1 MAYLF
6 LCSLGP
12 VQEFIVNARRSRDL
26 WYGSWML
33 SELAKAVA
41 KKIATSGGTLVF
53 PKPVN
58 SGDLDAKS
66 DFNSPNR
73 VSAVF
78 ELFDYQLADSFKQAA
93 KERLFELWNDSLVHI
108 QDQAKFQ
115 NVSPTDLFTDAT
127 IPKQQIEDLLE
138 FYWVAVP
145 FEQGAYPK
153 ARDQAEALLA
163 ARKNT
168 RDFELDDGSN
178 VPKSSLDGIRESVIP
193 EEFYKKPYDPA
204 QKLYKL
210 YRARGAERLSG
221 VDLLKRLG
229 RLGDEPKFA
238 STSDVAAAPLMSTLD
253 GGKQKNLIDGLKK
266 LLTDEGVLADE
277 ISENASLIF
286 ESRFREYLGEN
297 TNQKE
302 ILQHYHDRLK
312 KTFDGA
318 NPYPYYA
325 LLIADGDN
333 MGELINQLPDIKSH
347 SLLSQKLSQFAA
359 HLPLQIEKDYSGTCI
374 YAGGEDILAYLPL
387 HKALDFASKLEGDF
401 KAAIL
406 TTLSGGL
413 VIAHHLTPLNEVM
426 QLAREAEKES
436 KKHLPR
442 ESEKESKKHLPQEAE
457 KESKKTVSKNALT
470 VVLSKRSGT
479 ETVITDNW
487 EQLTDRLMV
496 LKDWIKAGLLG
507 QGVGYELKVL
517 ADDFGGF
524 DLHNNKSHRDA
535 LANEAIRI
543 IERKRESNS
552 TIPLTSDVKDQL
564 RKWIETNNI
573 PVAQLANEIIV
584 ASEFTN

>member
-1 MAYLF
+1 
-6 LCSLGP
+6 
-12 VQEFIVNARRSRDL
+12 
-26 WYGSWML
+26 ML

-53 PKPVN
+53 PKTVDI
-58 SGDLDAKS
+58 GDLDPKS
-66 DFNSPNR
+66 KFSSPNR

-78 ELFDYQLADSFKQAA
+78 DEFDYQRADSFKQAA
-93 KERLFELWNDSLVHI
+93 KERLLQLWNDSLVHI
-108 QDQAKFQ
+108 QDQAKMQ

-127 IPKQQIEDLLE
+127 IPKQQIKDLLE

-145 FEQGAYPK
+145 FAESAYPK

-168 RDFELDDGSN
+168 RDFDLDDGSE

-193 EEFYKKPYDPA
+193 EKFYDEPYN
-204 QKLYKL
+204 QTQFLYKL
-210 YRARGAERLSG
+210 FRARGAERLSG

-238 STSDVAAAPLMSTLD
+238 STSDVAAAPLMSTLSP
-253 GGKQKNLIDGLKK
+253 GEQKNLIKNLKD
-266 LLTDEGVLADE
+266 LLINGGILPDE
-277 ISENASLIF
+277 ISENASLVF
-286 ESRFREYLGEN
+286 ESRFREYLGEK
-297 TNQKE
+297 TNKKE
-302 ILQHYHDRLK
+302 ILKHHHERVK
-312 KTFDGA
+312 KAFDGPT
-318 NPYPYYA
+318 PYPYYG

-333 MGELINQLPDIKSH
+333 MGAVINQLPDIQSH

-359 HLPLQIEKDYSGTCI
+359 TLPDQIDNDYSGTCI

-387 HKALDFASKLEGDF
+387 HTALDFASELNKDF
-401 KAAIL
+401 RNAIN

-426 QLAREAEKES
+426 QLAREAEKS
-436 KKHLPR
+436 
-442 ESEKESKKHLPQEAE
+442 
-457 KESKKTVSKNALT
+457 SKKTASKNALT

-487 EQLTDRLMV
+487 EQLTDRLLV
-496 LKDWIKAGLLG
+496 IKDWIKAGLLG

-552 TIPLTSDVKDQL
+552 TIPLTSAVKDQL

>member
-1 MAYLF
+1 
-6 LCSLGP
+6 
-12 VQEFIVNARRSRDL
+12 
-26 WYGSWML
+26 ML

-297 TNQKE
+297 TNKKE
-302 ILQHYHDRLK
+302 ILKYHHERVK
-312 KTFDGA
+312 KAFDGA
-318 NPYPYYA
+318 TPYPYYA

-333 MGELINQLPDIKSH
+333 MGELINQLPDIESH

-359 HLPLQIEKDYSGTCI
+359 DLPLQIEKDYSGTCI

-387 HKALDFASKLEGDF
+387 HTALEFSAAINKDFKKALP
-401 KAAIL
+401 

-426 QLAREAEKES
+426 QLAREAEK
-436 KKHLPR
+436 
-442 ESEKESKKHLPQEAE
+442 A
-457 KESKKTVSKNALT
+457 SKKTVSKNALT

-479 ETVITDNW
+479 ETVITDKW
-487 EQLTDRLMV
+487 EQLTNRLLV
-496 LKDWIKAGLLG
+496 LKGWIKAGLLG

-517 ADDFGGF
+517 AEDFQGF
-524 DLHNNKSHRDA
+524 DLQNVSSHRDA

-543 IERKRESNS
+543 IERKKQSNS
-552 TIPLTSDVKDQL
+552 TIPLTADVKDQL
-564 RKWIETNNI
+564 KEWIVTDNI

>member
-1 MAYLF
+1 MGGVMAYLF
-6 LCSLGP
+6 LCSIGP

-41 KKIATSGGTLVF
+41 KKIANSGGTLVF

-58 SGDLDAKS
+58 PGDLDPKS
-66 DFNSPNR
+66 NFNSPNR
-73 VSAVF
+73 FSAVF
-78 ELFDYQLADSFKQAA
+78 DEFDYQLANSFKQAA

-108 QDQAKFQ
+108 QDQAKLQ
-115 NVSPTDLFTDAT
+115 NVSLTDLFTDST

-145 FEQGAYPK
+145 FEEIDYPK

-168 RDFELDDGSN
+168 RDFDIADGSDS
-178 VPKSSLDGIRESVIP
+178 PKSSLDGIRESVIP
-193 EEFYKKPYDPA
+193 EKFYNKSYNPT

-229 RLGDEPKFA
+229 RLGDEPNFA
-238 STSDVAAAPLMSTLD
+238 STSDVAAAPLMSTLSP
-253 GGKQKNLIDGLKK
+253 GEQKNLIKDLKD
-266 LLTDEGVLADE
+266 LLINEGILPEE

-297 TNQKE
+297 ANQKV
-302 ILQHYHDRLK
+302 ILENHRKLIKQAFNGS
-312 KTFDGA
+312 T
-318 NPYPYYA
+318 PYPYYSI
-325 LLIADGDN
+325 LIADGDN
-333 MGELINQLPDIKSH
+333 MGAVINQLPDIQSH

-359 HLPLQIEKDYSGTCI
+359 DLPQQINRKFSGTCI

-387 HKALDFASKLEGDF
+387 HTALEFSSAINKNF
-401 KAAIL
+401 KNAL
-406 TTLSGGL
+406 PTTLSGGL

-426 QLAREAEKES
+426 QLAREAEK
-436 KKHLPR
+436 
-442 ESEKESKKHLPQEAE
+442 A
-457 KESKKTVSKNALT
+457 SKKTVSKNALT

-487 EQLTDRLMV
+487 EQLTDRLIL

-517 ADDFGGF
+517 AEDFQGF
-524 DLHNNKSHRDA
+524 DLQNVSSHRDA

-543 IERKRESNS
+543 IDRKKQSNS
-552 TIPLTSDVKDQL
+552 TLPLTADVKDQL
-564 RKWIETNNI
+564 KDWIATDNI

-584 ASEFTN
+584 ASEFSN

>member
-6 LCSLGP
+6 LCSIGP

-41 KKIATSGGTLVF
+41 KKIANSGGTLVF

-58 SGDLDAKS
+58 PGDLDPKS
-66 DFNSPNR
+66 NFNSPNR
-73 VSAVF
+73 FSAVF
-78 ELFDYQLADSFKQAA
+78 DEFDYQLANSFKQAA

-108 QDQAKFQ
+108 QDQAKLQ
-115 NVSPTDLFTDAT
+115 NVSLTDLFTDST

-145 FEQGAYPK
+145 FEEIDYPK

-168 RDFELDDGSN
+168 RDFDIADGSDS
-178 VPKSSLDGIRESVIP
+178 PKSSLDGIRESVIP
-193 EEFYKKPYDPA
+193 EKFYNKSYNPT

-229 RLGDEPKFA
+229 RLGDEPNFA
-238 STSDVAAAPLMSTLD
+238 STSDVAAAPLMSTLSP
-253 GGKQKNLIDGLKK
+253 GEQKNLIKDLKD
-266 LLTDEGVLADE
+266 LLINEGILPEE

-297 TNQKE
+297 ANQKV
-302 ILQHYHDRLK
+302 ILENHRKLIKQAFNGS
-312 KTFDGA
+312 T
-318 NPYPYYA
+318 PYPYYSI
-325 LLIADGDN
+325 LIADGDN
-333 MGELINQLPDIKSH
+333 MGAVINQLPDIQSH

-359 HLPLQIEKDYSGTCI
+359 DLPQQINRKFSGTCI

-387 HKALDFASKLEGDF
+387 HTALEFSSAINKNF
-401 KAAIL
+401 KNAL
-406 TTLSGGL
+406 PTTLSGGL

-426 QLAREAEKES
+426 QLAREAEK
-436 KKHLPR
+436 
-442 ESEKESKKHLPQEAE
+442 A
-457 KESKKTVSKNALT
+457 SKKTVSKNALT

-487 EQLTDRLMV
+487 EQLTDRLIL

-517 ADDFGGF
+517 AEDFQGF
-524 DLHNNKSHRDA
+524 DLQNVSSHRDA

-543 IERKRESNS
+543 IDRKKQSNS
-552 TIPLTSDVKDQL
+552 TLPLTADVKDQL
-564 RKWIETNNI
+564 KDWIATDNI

-584 ASEFTN
+584 ASEFSN